1 MQKQDR
7 PGNVMKNAYEFREH
21 FNGDGKCI
29 SRERA
34 IGPIVIWAIIAIV
47 AMATGHP
54 LNIPSVW
61 QYFKP

>member
-1 MQKQDR
+1 
-7 PGNVMKNAYEFREH
+7 MKNAYEFREH